1 MQEKKRGSKVWYI
14 PDGFIP
20 AQSTGK
26 LESHEAICILN
37 CNEEVA
43 ESTVTVYFEDCDPI
57 ENIQVITKGKRTK
70 HIRTDT
76 LESNGQKIPKGIPYA
91 LRVES
96 NFPIIVQFSRMDST
110 QAENTLMT
118 TMAFPEQ

>member
-1 MQEKKRGSKVWYI
+1 MKEKKRGSNVWYI

-20 AQSTGK
+20 AKSSGS

-37 CNEEVA
+37 CNEQDTEAV
-43 ESTVTVYFEDCDPI
+43 VTVYFEDREPI
-57 ENIQVITKGKRTK
+57 EDVTLTIKGKRTN
-70 HIRTDT
+70 HVRTDK
-76 LESNGQKIPKGIPYA
+76 LEANGQKIPRGIPYA

-96 NFPIIVQFSRMDST
+96 NYPIIVQFSRMDST